1 MKKQESPGFS
11 RGEQVKVVSVEKRC
25 DRSDLPASMCAHC
38 VGHAGVPSIDVAPT
52 PPVRAPRLRVVRDPE
67 VPVRRA
73 EQPPATSVRVEYP
86 VLCASGRCRPDE
98 HGGPRETGGRSHV
111 CPVCEDRTR
120 ENLDALA
127 AAWPDLQKRLT
138 ALRSPW
144 GSEPVTGGGSTGI
157 DLDERVS
164 GTAHAAAELVAFYSR
179 LVIAER
185 GHTPP
190 AASPPSLARW
200 LARSQTPWLCAH
212 SDQGVAASYVG
223 DVADAWRDVR
233 AAAYPVGTKTIRLP
247 LRCSKLCPVPHE
259 DGSMPEPDEDGQWP
273 DGTRFIPC
281 PGGMTATIH
290 PDLQYVPDL
299 VCDLNPG
306 HRVPPAEWQRT
317 GWKAAAKNQA
327 ATLRLLQVVDTPGL
341 VDRSSLRVD
350 T

>member
-1 MKKQESPGFS
+1 MLTLT
-11 RGEQVKVVSVEKRC
+11 RRC
-25 DRSDLPASMCAHC
+25 TLSDLPADACAHC
-38 VGHAGVPSIDVAPT
+38 RGDDGT
-52 PPVRAPRLRVVRDPE
+52 PGLYLADPPRPPKPAVDPAVIRARLAAQITR
-67 VPVRRA
+67 
-73 EQPPATSVRVEYP
+73 PARVEPPKITPNYP

-111 CPVCEDRTR
+111 CPVCEDHAR

-157 DLDERVS
+157 DLNERVS

-212 SDQGVAASYVG
+212 PDQGVASSYVG

-247 LRCSKLCPVPHE
+247 LRCSKLCPVPHD
-259 DGSMPEPDEDGQWP
+259 DGTMPEPDDDGEWP

-299 VCDLNPG
+299 VCDLNHG

-317 GWKAAAKNQA
+317 GWKSAAKNQA
-327 ATLRLLQVVDTPGL
+327 ATHRLLHRIVDTSEVL
-341 VDRSSLRVD
+341 DRSSVRVD